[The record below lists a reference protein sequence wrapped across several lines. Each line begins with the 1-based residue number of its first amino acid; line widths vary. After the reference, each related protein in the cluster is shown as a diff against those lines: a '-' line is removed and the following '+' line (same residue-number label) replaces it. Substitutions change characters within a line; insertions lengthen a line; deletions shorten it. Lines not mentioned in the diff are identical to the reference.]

1 MDTTLQQIGDLAW
14 RAFQSV
20 NTRIPEGRSVE
31 PEWAPGPLPKSH
43 ERTRPPLGYPRETDS
58 LCPQCVI
65 ETRKK
70 LLSGE
75 RDLKD
80 LVDGN
85 IGEIRATFYEKGKE
99 LWVTKTCPRHGT
111 FDDIRSIDVEFDK
124 IIESRFP
131 GRDYRTF
138 GDESV
143 HRHGTS
149 TVRYGRG
156 AVLTVDLT
164 NRCNMMCN
172 PCFMD
177 ANQVGYVHELTLEEI
192 YKILD
197 DSISFKPRRQMVVQ
211 FSGGEPT
218 MSPHFLE
225 ACAYSKKVG
234 YKLIQAATN
243 GIRFALEPEFAFQAK
258 EAGLD
263 MVYFQFDGTTNE
275 ANSHRHITNLFDV
288 KKIAIDNIAAAGIRI
303 TPVVTVVNGVNN
315 HMVGPIF
322 DFCMQNHDKM
332 GGPAFQPVSFTGR
345 DEEISDED
353 RLKQRY
359 TTSHLAHDLAKYYD
373 GKIDPYRDWYPL
385 GASTAFASL
394 ADHLKGPQSDFG
406 QLNCG
411 CHPNCGAA
419 TMMVANA
426 TTGERA
432 TLMSFFNL
440 DQFFRDLDVVVD
452 SARGKAAT
460 ISQIG
465 LSFLRNFDQSKA
477 PRGMTPMRMLELFNG
492 KMGGT
497 VTGEGEEKK
506 GEWRLTTILSMWF
519 QDLWNYDFRRTE
531 MCVIPYGTQ
540 EGEISFCA
548 YNTGVGWRNIIEE
561 MRQVATTKD
570 WFAEKGRHQIY
581 AGDRPVE
588 MPQALKRKLPL
599 VSVEG
604 GNGNGHGAEHAPAN
618 GNGNGNGNG
627 RVHLA
632 MAGDDTAGADS
643 TEHPGEKPQG
653 GCGTGCGCHS

>member
-1 MDTTLQQIGDLAW
+1 METTLKQIGDLAW
-14 RAFQSV
+14 RAFQSFNARV
-20 NTRIPEGRSVE
+20 PEGRSVE
-31 PEWAPGPLPKSH
+31 PEWAPGPIPKSH

-65 ETRKK
+65 ETRKQI
-70 LLSGE
+70 LNGE
-75 RDLKD
+75 REIKD

-85 IGEIRATFYEKGKE
+85 VGEIKATFYEKDGE
-99 LWVTKTCPRHGT
+99 LWVTKNCPQHGT
-111 FDDIRSIDVEFDK
+111 FDDIRSIDIEFDK
-124 IIESRFP
+124 IIESRYP
-131 GRDYRTF
+131 GRDFRTF
-138 GDESV
+138 GDKLV

-149 TVRYGRG
+149 NVRYGRG

-177 ANQVGYVHELTLEEI
+177 ANQVGYVHELTFDDI
-192 YKILD
+192 KKILD

-243 GIRFALEPEFAFQAK
+243 GIRFALEPEFAVQAK

-322 DFCMQNHDKM
+322 EFCLKNHDKM

-345 DEEISDED
+345 DEEISEED

-359 TTSHLAHDLAKYYD
+359 TTSHLAHDLAKYFD
-373 GKIDPYRDWYPL
+373 GRIDPYRDWYPL
-385 GASTAFASL
+385 GASTAFAAL
-394 ADHLKGPQSDFG
+394 ADHMKGPESDFG

-419 TMMVANA
+419 TMMVANHK
-426 TTGERA
+426 TGEWA

-440 DQFFRDLDVVVD
+440 DQFFRDLDVIVD
-452 SARGKAAT
+452 SARGKT
-460 ISQIG
+460 LTLTQVG
-465 LSFLRNFDQSKA
+465 LSFLRNFDKKKA
-477 PRGMTPMRMLELFNG
+477 PEGMTPMEMLRLFNG

-497 VTGEGEEKK
+497 VKGEDTEKK
-506 GEWRLTTILSMWF
+506 SDWRMTSILSMWF

-588 MPQALKRKLPL
+588 MPNALKRKLPV

-604 GNGNGHGAEHAPAN
+604 GNGNGNGREHGRPGG
-618 GNGNGNGNG
+618 GNGNGEAHAETEGKT
-627 RVHLA
+627 HP
-632 MAGDDTAGADS
+632 AGQQT
-643 TEHPGEKPQG
+643 QG
-653 GCGTGCGCHS
+653 GGGTGCGCS